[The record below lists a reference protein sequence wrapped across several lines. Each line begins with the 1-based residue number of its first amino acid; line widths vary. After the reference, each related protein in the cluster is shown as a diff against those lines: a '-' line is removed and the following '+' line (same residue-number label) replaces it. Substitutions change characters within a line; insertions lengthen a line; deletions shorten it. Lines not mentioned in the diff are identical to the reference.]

1 MNENIFA
8 IRMRET
14 RIKKGISQAELSRI
28 TGIASATLSSY
39 ESEDKPK
46 SPPIDKA
53 LTIANALDVSLD
65 WLCGLE
71 TEKKDLTS
79 ETEFPFKRIVDAIIL
94 ILSLE
99 STSIGE
105 VKSDKESD
113 CTYAYIPAILI
124 DSTICKRFLDEYN
137 KIKDFIDSPDYD
149 QYLKDSLKKAVS
161 EKFNDFIVHSGII
174 KSKDGKIT
182 DTEMPVFEDT
192 PF

>member
-28 TGIASATLSSY
+28 TGIAPATLSSY

-53 LTIANALDVSLD
+53 LTIANALGVSLD
-65 WLCGLE
+65 WLCSSE
-71 TEKKDLTS
+71 TNKKDSTS
-79 ETEFPFKRIVDAIIL
+79 ETEFPFKRIIDAIML

-99 STSIGE
+99 STSISRMNVNKGNDFA
-105 VKSDKESD
+105 S
-113 CTYAYIPAILI
+113 AYIPAILI
-124 DSTICKRFLDEYN
+124 DSTICERFLNEYN
-137 KIKDFIDSPDYD
+137 KIKAFIDSPDYD

-174 KSKDGKIT
+174 ESEDGKIT
-182 DTEMPVFEDT
+182 VTEIPVFEDA